1 MKKLSTLT
9 PAEIKESLSLS
20 AVLKHYGG
28 ECTSFSSGAW
38 WCIMHES
45 GGKESGHKTP
55 SLVAKDER
63 GTATCMSRQCFDGDD
78 IFGIIAKMERL
89 DIKNDFSSVLAKAC
103 YIAGINYSNEPL
115 LKGTNLKSSST
126 KKAVG
131 GLEPRHIKYLN
142 SIGIS
147 KTTASKFNLKAR
159 YDYILY
165 PQTENNLVLGY
176 KGISITRDQKSNKSK
191 QFFEDYTAP
200 LFHELS
206 PQKRKNIIFTEGE
219 KDCLRLTE
227 EILRA
232 GEEEKFMAITT
243 TTGAKTVPNDI
254 LQNIRG
260 LEPADIYILYDNDEA
275 GIEGSKKL
283 ASALVK
289 EFNKVFI
296 YRFSKESKKGYDVT
310 DFLNEGKSLRDLFA
324 LEYEVIQKEEVTLQS
339 SYPRYVINKNSIL
352 DTLTPDKILYTGYKP
367 IDEQCPI
374 IQGENTIIVG
384 RTGKGKTVLGV
395 NFVNKILK
403 NNLESKIIVFS
414 LELKKKAFLQRLFA
428 AEYDIETWKIKS
440 NFMSKDNTIFSSQK
454 QNYIEN
460 AEKYIDLYKDRLLI
474 IDDIHSI
481 DQIEVVL
488 DNLESNLNY
497 LPDYILIDYANI
509 LSLKSIMDMTKHIQI
524 STWMK
529 FLAKEKN
536 IHVQAICQANRATK
550 ENDDGYARTENLAD
564 SDQYGRDAF
573 VVYSI
578 KTSMENDIYSINP
591 TKNRNGKPEEEIFL
605 RWNPKSG
612 KIKPCDDQYSTNYRI

>member
-1 MKKLSTLT
+1 MKNLSQIT
-9 PAEIKESLSLS
+9 PAEIKEKLSLS
-20 AVLKHYGG
+20 TVLKHYGG
-28 ECTSFSSGAW
+28 ECTSLSSGAW
-38 WCIMHES
+38 WCIMHEA

-78 IFGIIAKMERL
+78 IFGIIAKMERF
-89 DIKNDFSSVLAKAC
+89 DIKNDFAIVLAKAC
-103 YIAGINYSNEPL
+103 DIAGISYNNEPL
-115 LKGTNLKSSST
+115 IKSNSLKA
-126 KKAVG
+126 KKIITD
-131 GLEPRHIKYLN
+131 LEPRHLEYLN
-142 SIGIS
+142 NIGIS
-147 KTTASKFNLKAR
+147 QKVAFKFGLKAR

-165 PQTENNLVLGY
+165 PQLENAIPLGY
-176 KGISITRDQKSNKSK
+176 KGISIIKDQQTSKSK

-206 PQKRKNIIFTEGE
+206 PKKGKKIIFTEGE

-227 EILRA
+227 AILEA
-232 GEEEKFMAITT
+232 KAEEKFMAVTI
-243 TTGAKTVPNDI
+243 TTGAKTVPSNI
-254 LQNIRG
+254 LQKLKELN
-260 LEPADIYILYDNDEA
+260 PSDIYILYDNDEA
-275 GIEGSKKL
+275 GVDGSKKL
-283 ASALVK
+283 ASTLIQ
-289 EFNKVFI
+289 EFHQVVI
-296 YRFSKESKKGYDVT
+296 YRFPKENKKGYDIT
-310 DFLNEGKSLRDLFA
+310 DFLNEGNSLKDLLA
-324 LEYEVIQKEEVTLQS
+324 LEYEFLQKEAVTLQS
-339 SYPRYVINKNSIL
+339 SYPRYVITKNSIL
-352 DTLTPDKILYTGYKP
+352 DTLTPDKILYTGYKS

-403 NNLESKIIVFS
+403 HNLGSKIIVFS

-428 AEYDIETWKIKS
+428 AEYDIEAWKIKN
-440 NFMSKDNTIFSSQK
+440 NFMSKDNTIFTSQK
-454 QNYIEN
+454 QNYIAN

-488 DNLESNLNY
+488 ENLSSNLDY
-497 LPDYILIDYANI
+497 KPDYILIDYANI
-509 LSLKSIMDMTKHIQI
+509 LSLKSLMDMTKHIQI

-578 KTSMENDIYSINP
+578 KTSMESDIYSINP

-605 RWNPKSG
+605 HWNPKSG
-612 KIKPCDDQYSTNYRI
+612 KINPCDKQQSTSYRI